1 MENNIFK
8 IIRTKS
14 VDQLISE
21 GLARWVTSGFI
32 NGETTLHM
40 YDGWEFTQSMRRV
53 FGHTVTIKIEPSPLL
68 GLKDM
73 YRFYID
79 ENTPVMYLN
88 MSADIDKFI
97 ADIAVNNREYKI
109 DLSVFE

>member
-8 IIRTKS
+8 VIRTKS

-21 GLARWVTSGFI
+21 GLARWSTSAYR
-32 NGETTLHM
+32 TDQVLRM
-40 YDGWEFTQSMRRV
+40 YEGWEFSQSMCRV
-53 FGHTVTIKIEPSPLL
+53 FGRTVTIKIEPYHFNE
-68 GLKDM
+68 DV

-79 ENTPVMYLN
+79 ESTPVMYLY
-88 MSADIDKFI
+88 MSDDIYKFL
-97 ADIAVNNREYKI
+97 ADIALDNRKCKI